1 MVREGVVAVARARVL
16 TELIANPL
24 QGMKAS
30 LQREHRSLLDHR
42 ETVPVSYLVSRGP
55 EIVTSSWGFT
65 ACAPHLT
72 DTCE

>member
-1 MVREGVVAVARARVL
+1 MVAVARARVH

-30 LQREHRSLLDHR
+30 LQREHRSLLDHL
-42 ETVPVSYLVSRGP
+42 ETVPVSYLVSWGP
-55 EIVTSSWGFT
+55 EIVTSSWGFA
-65 ACAPHLT
+65 ACAPRLT